1 MAYVRPCSCL
11 ALTQRRS
18 SEALEKR
25 TAGGCIC
32 VPASHVCVRLRM
44 GSRVGGTWP
53 RRWGGACR
61 LGVRPAGTVAHVV
74 RCAGKARQPPLCSL
88 RLCWAGCV
96 QASDAR
102 RAVMLCL
109 LCCFLWVVCVR
120 VGWMAVGLVCF
131 FCFSC
136 VFFAFL
142 GSQWRIWAFG
152 KKMSFLCYVGRSGR
166 GL

>member
-1 MAYVRPCSCL
+1 MQLLGAHSEKIVRGARKENGRRLHLRACIACVCASPHGEPCWRHV
-11 ALTQRRS
+11 ATPVRR
-18 SEALEKR
+18 
-25 TAGGCIC
+25 
-32 VPASHVCVRLRM
+32 RLP
-44 GSRVGGTWP
+44 TW
-53 RRWGGACR
+53 
-61 LGVRPAGTVAHVV
+61 RPAGRDGGLAHVV